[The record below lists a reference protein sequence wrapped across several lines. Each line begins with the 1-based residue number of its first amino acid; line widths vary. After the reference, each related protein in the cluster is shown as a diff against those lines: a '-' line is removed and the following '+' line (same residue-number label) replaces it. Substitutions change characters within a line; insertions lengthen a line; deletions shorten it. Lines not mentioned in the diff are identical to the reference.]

1 MSNAP
6 NAIEKEELWKALV
19 DTAHALLMYKSHK
32 RYVQE
37 VMLKESPDIS
47 PDELA
52 IRLNIPKGE
61 SLVLLA
67 ETRGEAGKTKSAPDV
82 GSKSDDRS
90 LLDFTR

>member
-6 NAIEKEELWKALV
+6 TSVEKEELWKALV

-32 RYVQE
+32 RYVQD
-37 VMLKESPDIS
+37 VMLKESPEIS
-47 PDELA
+47 ADELA
-52 IRLNIPKGE
+52 VRLNIPKGE

-67 ETRGEAGKTKSAPDV
+67 ETRGEAGKTKGASEV
-82 GSKSDDRS
+82 GGKSDDRS

>member
-6 NAIEKEELWKALV
+6 NAVEKEELWKALV

-32 RYVQE
+32 RYVQD
-37 VMLKESPDIS
+37 VMLKEMPDIS

-52 IRLNIPKGE
+52 VRLNIPKGE

-67 ETRGEAGKTKSAPDV
+67 ETHGEGGKAKSAPEA
-82 GSKSDDRS
+82 GGKSDDRS

>member
-6 NAIEKEELWKALV
+6 NQIENEDLWKALV

-32 RYVQE
+32 RYVQD

-52 IRLNIPKGE
+52 IRLNIPRGE

-67 ETRGEAGKTKSAPDV
+67 ETRGEAGKTKSAPDA
-82 GSKSDDRS
+82 GGKRDDRS

>member
-37 VMLKESPDIS
+37 VMLKERPDIS
-47 PDELA
+47 PSELA
-52 IRLNIPKGE
+52 VRLSIPVGE

-67 ETRGEAGKTKSAPDV
+67 ETRGESGKTKGA
-82 GSKSDDRS
+82 GEAEGKSDDRS

>member
-6 NAIEKEELWKALV
+6 NAIENEELWKALV

-37 VMLKESPDIS
+37 VMLKENPDIS

-52 IRLNIPKGE
+52 VRLNIPKGE

-67 ETRGEAGKTKSAPDV
+67 ETARRDGEIEG
-82 GSKSDDRS
+82 RW
-90 LLDFTR
+90 RR